1 MRLNK
6 IYEAHKDK
14 IEFFLIYVREAH
26 PSDGW
31 QTIQN
36 LEQEILYKAPT
47 NADERAQIGN
57 ACRIGL
63 DLKLPML
70 IDNLNDEVENKY
82 VAAPIRLFVINSEGK
97 ITFACGEGP
106 HLFDPDGW
114 EDAIKKQVSPV

>member
-1 MRLNK
+1 MRFN
-6 IYEAHKDK
+6 
-14 IEFFLIYVREAH
+14 FFITYYFAVFQ
-26 PSDGW
+26 SF
-31 QTIQN
+31 

-63 DLKLPML
+63 DLNLPML
-70 IDNLNDEVENKY
+70 IDNLDDEVENKY

-106 HLFDPDGW
+106 HLFDPDSW
-114 EDAIKKQVSPV
+114 EEAIKKQVSLV